1 MRIVKNDSLSKYTD
15 IKKALYFDTRCVIS
29 KTEEGLICIFRE
41 PNGIASK
48 RQREWM
54 YSIFDRVAKR
64 ELADFELSESKEGHF
79 YLLATK
85 NEKISTKQNRKKRED
100 KHTGKQEPAKAVS

>member
-1 MRIVKNDSLSKYTD
+1 MRITKESPLSKYLD
-15 IKKALYFDTRCVIS
+15 IKKAVYFDSKCVVS
-29 KTEEGLICIFRE
+29 PTENGFICIFRE

-54 YSIFDRVAKR
+54 KFVFDRVAKR
-64 ELADFELSESKEGHF
+64 ELGSYDISETKTGHF

-85 NEKISTKQNRKKRED
+85 KRGD
-100 KHTGKQEPAKAVS
+100 SDAKSQKSKSK